1 MARRL
6 ASVMKTEF
14 VDIVPRNGEADDY
27 LVAADKNPNTTGAKL
42 ILGIDEPGKALEEIR
57 KGIAQGRIKAL
68 VVLQENLIDDA
79 GFTAEELGKLDFVL
93 HTYPL
98 ANPTADAADVVL
110 PGAAFSEKRGSMI
123 NVTGRLQRLNRAT
136 DGPGQTLETWEIVRD
151 LIQALG
157 GGNGIYL
164 VEDVF
169 KQLAA
174 EVSEFEGLSL
184 SKIGSLGIPLVETG
198 ETVPL
203 LAREQE
209 RIAKGIIVG

>member
-14 VDIVPRNGEADDY
+14 VDIVPRTGEADDY

-79 GFTAEELGKLDFVL
+79 GFTADELGKLDVVL

-98 ANPTADAADVVL
+98 ANPTADAADA
-110 PGAAFSEKRGSMI
+110 PRRSIAARH
-123 NVTGRLQRLNRAT
+123 
-136 DGPGQTLETWEIVRD
+136 
-151 LIQALG
+151 
-157 GGNGIYL
+157 
-164 VEDVF
+164 
-169 KQLAA
+169 AA
-174 EVSEFEGLSL
+174 VMPS
-184 SKIGSLGIPLVETG
+184 
-198 ETVPL
+198 
-203 LAREQE
+203 
-209 RIAKGIIVG
+209 